1 MLNRR
6 TFIRRAVAGA
16 AGVAAGAPYLQA
28 QVSSRAQKIL
38 VIGAGMAGL
47 SAAFEL
53 VAQGHDV
60 TVLEARARPGGRV
73 FTMRETF
80 ADGLYADAGA
90 MQVYD
95 SHRRAQKYI
104 AQFSLELDPIR
115 SAAPGSLIYL
125 MNRRIETAPNKPIAW
140 PFPLNADEKDLDS
153 RGLYARYVVPLLK
166 DVHEADTAGTLLQ
179 KFGEHDRV
187 TFSEYLGARGAS
199 ENAIAILNAGLPI
212 GLGDGGDHHSALNL
226 LREAAYRQVRT
237 QSFTIRG
244 GTDRLPKA
252 LASRL
257 AERIRYGTPVLRIEQ
272 DASGVRAIASDRGST
287 GVFAADRM
295 IVAVPFAVLRGVTF
309 NPPLPEAMRAA
320 IEQLPNTSV
329 VKVFLQTRSRFWL
342 AQGQSGGASTDLPI
356 TLVSER
362 TINQPGPRGILE
374 AYVAGAQARRFCA
387 MSDDDRQKAAIADLK
402 RLFPDIEEHY
412 EAGASKCWD
421 ADPWSRGAYAWF
433 RPGQMARF
441 LPVLDKPAGR
451 IHFAGDHTSPTP
463 GWMEGALHSAERVVR
478 EVGQT
483 A

>member
-6 TFIRRAVAGA
+6 AFIRRSLAGA
-16 AGVAAGAPYLQA
+16 AGVAAAPYLLA
-28 QVSSRAQKIL
+28 SVSARAQKIL

-53 VAQGHDV
+53 VARGHDV
-60 TVLEARARPGGRV
+60 TVLEARTRPGGRV
-73 FTMRETF
+73 FTMREAF

-95 SHRRAQKYI
+95 SHRRAQNYI
-104 AQFSLELDPIR
+104 SQFSLELDPIR
-115 SAAPGSLIYL
+115 SAAPGSLIYV
-125 MNRRIETAPNKPIAW
+125 MNRRIESAPNTPVVW
-140 PFPLNADEKDLDS
+140 PFPLNAGEKDLDS
-153 RGLYARYVVPLLK
+153 RGLYAKYIAPLLK
-166 DVHEADTAGTLLQ
+166 DVHAADMAGTLLE
-179 KFGEHDRV
+179 KFGEHDRL
-187 TFSEYLGARGAS
+187 TFSDYLRARGAS
-199 ENAIAILNAGLPI
+199 ENAIKILNAGLPI

-257 AERIRYGTPVLRIEQ
+257 AERIRYGTPVMRIEQ
-272 DASGVRAIASDRGST
+272 DATGARAIATERGAT
-287 GVFAADRM
+287 RVFTADRL
-295 IVAVPFAVLRGVTF
+295 IVALPFAVLRGVTF
-309 NPPLPEAMRAA
+309 NPPLPEATRAA

-329 VKVFLQTRSRFWL
+329 VKVFMQTRSRFWL
-342 AQGQSGGASTDLPI
+342 GQGQSGGASTDLPI

-374 AYVAGAQARRFCA
+374 GYVAGAQARRFCA
-387 MSDDDRQKAAIADLK
+387 MTDDDRQKAAIADLK

-433 RPGQMARF
+433 RPGQMTRF
-441 LPVLDKPAGR
+441 LPVLGKPDGR
-451 IHFAGDHTSPTP
+451 IHFAGDHTSSTP
-463 GWMEGALHSAERVVR
+463 GWMEGALHSAERVVG
-478 EVGQT
+478 EVER
-483 A
+483 AV